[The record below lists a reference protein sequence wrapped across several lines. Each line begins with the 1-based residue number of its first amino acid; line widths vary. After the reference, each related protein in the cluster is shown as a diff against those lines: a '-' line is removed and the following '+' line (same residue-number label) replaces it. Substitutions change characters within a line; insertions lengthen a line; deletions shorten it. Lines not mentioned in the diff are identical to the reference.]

1 MTMTALRALL
11 RTKFEFSPAAAA
23 TKLSLL
29 RSLRHLQLP
38 TAAAVLE
45 LHEHLCFVRAY
56 PDDERVLKAAQGLL
70 RTFAQRRDLRRFAT
84 QLEDTGVAGT
94 AIQYLFFAATAAR
107 LAAKFPRQLTICWDD
122 DEVEALTRVLPLL
135 SRWAETPALDEQERT
150 TREWIDLQRGNK
162 TTDATYVVQRMQ
174 ALHRDPF
181 VHEKAYEAL
190 GLWLRLAPD
199 KGTPSRTLAAA
210 PVARV
215 AYQKGPV
222 HSARPDLKAVLHE
235 SPLAV
240 RELDPK
246 EGARY
251 VEMAR
256 DAMVTRQRD
265 LDAFAYGDCNDV
277 RLVEWEDGLSFA
289 AIGVI
294 PERRLLLEAV
304 YGFLTLKN
312 GTPMGYVLNSA
323 LFGSAEIAYNVFDTF
338 RGGEAGHVYGRVL
351 ATVRALFGTDSFT
364 IFPYQIGHEND
375 EALQSGAWW
384 FYQKLMF
391 RSRDRSVLQLMRRE
405 LDRMERKP
413 GYRSSIA
420 TLKKLAPENVYYHME
435 EQRDD
440 VIGILPLAKVGE
452 AVTRMLALRFG
463 ADRERGEAECVKA
476 MQKLLSVPRLS
487 ALSEGERLAFSRWA
501 PLVAVL
507 PGVGTWSAKELKGL
521 REVVLGKG
529 ARRESDFVRA
539 FDGHGKL
546 RAAIEALLQA

>member
-1 MTMTALRALL
+1 MTKTALRALL
-11 RTKFEFSPAAAA
+11 RTKFDFTPDAAEQ
-23 TKLSLL
+23 KLVLL
-29 RSLRHLQLP
+29 RRLRHAKLP
-38 TAAAVLE
+38 TADAVLE
-45 LHEHLCFVRAY
+45 LHEHLCFLRAY
-56 PDDERVLKAAQGLL
+56 PNDERVLKATQGMLL
-70 RTFAQRRDLRRFAT
+70 TFAQRRDLRTFAAK
-84 QLEDTGVAGT
+84 LIDTGIAGT
-94 AIQYLFFAATAAR
+94 AIQYPFFAPTAAR
-107 LAAKFPRQLTICWDD
+107 LAEKFPHLLTVCWDD
-122 DEVEALTRVLPLL
+122 DEIEALTRVLPLL
-135 SRWAETPALDEQERT
+135 SHWAETPALDEQSRT
-150 TREWIDLQRGNK
+150 TREWIDLQRGK
-162 TTDATYVVQRMQ
+162 TTDATYVVKRMQ

-181 VHEKAYEAL
+181 VFESAYEAL
-190 GLWLRLAPD
+190 SLWLRLAPG
-199 KGTPSRTLAAA
+199 KGTPSRTLAGA

-222 HSARPDLKAVLHE
+222 HSARPDLKTVLHE

-312 GTPMGYVLNSA
+312 GIPMGYVLNSA

-364 IFPYQIGHEND
+364 IYPYQIGHEND

-384 FYQKLMF
+384 FYQKLGF

-405 LDRMERKP
+405 VDRMGRKP
-413 GYRSSIA
+413 GHRSSIA
-420 TLKKLAPENVYYHME
+420 TLKKLAPENVYYHMDE
-435 EQRDD
+435 KRDD
-440 VIGILPLAKVGE
+440 VIGILPLARVGE
-452 AVTRMLALRFG
+452 VVTRMLAERYG

-487 ALSEGERLAFSRWA
+487 ALSEGERVAFSRWA

-507 PGVGTWSAKELKGL
+507 PGVKTWSAKELKGL

-539 FDGHGKL
+539 FDQHGKL
-546 RAAIEALLQA
+546 RRAVVGLLRA